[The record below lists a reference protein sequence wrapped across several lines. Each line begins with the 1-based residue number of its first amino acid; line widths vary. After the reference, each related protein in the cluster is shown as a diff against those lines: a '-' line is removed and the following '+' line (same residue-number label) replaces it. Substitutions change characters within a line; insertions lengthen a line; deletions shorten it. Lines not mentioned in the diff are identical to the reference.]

1 MAISITKPTVGGSED
16 TWGTTINTALDTIVD
31 AANGT
36 SGTLAPDLSTLTING
51 TDVTSTAAELNI
63 LDGVTST
70 ATELNIVDGDTA
82 ATSTTLADADRVVV
96 NDDGTMVQV
105 ALTDFETY
113 FESALDTLTDITL
126 DGTTKIE
133 EVVEK
138 VTPQTSTTGVINF
151 DCKTQAIELYTAD
164 QTTNRT
170 INFRGDSSTTLNSM
184 LSTNQSITVSIA
196 MTQGSTAYYLNTYQI
211 DGTGVT
217 PKWQGGTAPS
227 AGNASGIDVYTFTI
241 IKTASATYTVLAS
254 LADYA

>member
-31 AANGT
+31 GVNGT
-36 SGTLAPDLSTLTING
+36 SGTIAPDLSTLTING
-51 TDVTSTAAELNI
+51 TDVTATAAELNI

-82 ATSTTLADADRVVV
+82 ATATTLVDADRVVV

-105 ALTDFETY
+105 AMSDVNSYITTDA
-113 FESALDTLTDITL
+113 SLS
-126 DGTTKIE
+126 GTTKVE

-138 VTPQTSTTGVINF
+138 VTPQTSTTGTINF
-151 DCKTQAIELYTAD
+151 DCLTQAIEYYTIS

-170 INFRGDSSTTLNSM
+170 INFRGDGSTTLNSM
-184 LSTNQSITVSIA
+184 LANNESITVSVVT
-196 MTQGSTAYYLNTYQI
+196 TQGSTAYYLNAYQI
-211 DGTGVT
+211 DGVSVT

-227 AGNASGIDVYTFTI
+227 SGNASGIDVYTFTI

-254 LADYA
+254 VSDYS

>member
-31 AANGT
+31 GVNGT
-36 SGTLAPDLSTLTING
+36 SGTIAPDLSTLTING
-51 TDVTSTAAELNI
+51 TDVTATAAELNI

-70 ATELNIVDGDTA
+70 TAELNIVDGDTA
-82 ATSTTLADADRVVV
+82 ATATTLVDADRVVV

-105 ALTDFETY
+105 AMSDVNSYITTDA
-113 FESALDTLTDITL
+113 SLS
-126 DGTTKIE
+126 GTTKVE

-138 VTPQTSTTGVINF
+138 VTPQTSTTGTINF
-151 DCKTQAIELYTAD
+151 DCLTQAIEYYTIS

-170 INFRGDSSTTLNSM
+170 INFRGDGSTTLNSM
-184 LSTNQSITVSIA
+184 LANNESITVSVVT
-196 MTQGSTAYYLNTYQI
+196 TQGSTAYYLNAYQI
-211 DGTGVT
+211 DGVSVT
-217 PKWQGGTAPS
+217 PKWQGGSAPA
-227 AGNASGIDVYTFTI
+227 AGNASGLDVYTFTI